1 MSARPKPE
9 SQPVFE
15 ALVALAKGMW
25 VTLKHMLVRPEDT
38 VQFPFERKEPVPR
51 MHGRHILNRY
61 DNGLEKC
68 IGCELC
74 AGACPADAILVWG
87 AENDPANPVSP
98 GERYAAVYE
107 INMLRCI
114 FCGLCVEACPTDAIT
129 MTTFFEFTGKSRSS
143 LVYSKEELLTPPPTV
158 EWTKLGYIGDPIVLP
173 QSEMEQPGVGRL
185 HDASP
190 DEASVPGVDVPV
202 VWLPEERWREPYD
215 LGASHAPADEAS
227 AVEPPVEQS

>member
-1 MSARPKPE
+1 MRTENETPQS
-9 SQPVFE
+9 VVDGLF
-15 ALVALAKGMW
+15 ALAKGMW
-25 VTLKHMLVRPEDT
+25 ITLKHVLTRPDDT
-38 VQFPFERKEPVPR
+38 VEFPFERKVPFPR

-61 DNGLEKC
+61 PNGMEKC

-87 AENDPANPVSP
+87 AENPKDNPISP

-129 MTTFFEFTGKSRSS
+129 MTTFFEFTSDSRSK
-143 LVYSKEELLTPPPTV
+143 LIYTKEELLTAPPTI

-173 QSEMEQPGVGRL
+173 QSEMDAPGVGTL
-185 HDASP
+185 HPEAGGP
-190 DEASVPGVDVPV
+190 GDENVDVPV
-202 VWLPEERWREPYD
+202 VWLPTDRWRGPYESAPDEGDQPKVELAETEPR
-215 LGASHAPADEAS
+215 E
-227 AVEPPVEQS
+227 

>member
-1 MSARPKPE
+1 MSQRQTQSPID
-9 SQPVFE
+9 
-15 ALVALAKGMW
+15 ALFALAKGMW
-25 VTLKHMLVRPEDT
+25 ITLKHMGRKRDT
-38 VQFPFERKEPVPR
+38 VSFPFERKEAVPR

-129 MTTFFEFTGKSRSS
+129 MTTFFEFTGTSRSS
-143 LVYSKEELLTPPPTV
+143 MVYTKEELLTPPPEV
-158 EWTKLGYIGDPIVLP
+158 EWRKHGYIGDPIVLP
-173 QSEMEQPGVGRL
+173 QSEMDLPGVGKL
-185 HDASP
+185 HGGVG
-190 DEASVPGVDVPV
+190 EPGVTDVDVPV
-202 VWLPEERWREPYD
+202 VWLPQDRWRGSYD
-215 LGASHAPADEAS
+215 AQVPHEDGEAG
-227 AVEPPVEQS
+227 

>member
-1 MSARPKPE
+1 
-9 SQPVFE
+9 
-15 ALVALAKGMW
+15 
-25 VTLKHMLVRPEDT
+25 
-38 VQFPFERKEPVPR
+38 

-87 AENDPANPVSP
+87 AENPKDNPVSP

-129 MTTFFEFTGKSRSS
+129 MTTFFEFTSTSRSS
-143 LVYSKEELLTPPPTV
+143 MVYTKEELLTPPPIV
-158 EWTKLGYIGDPIVLP
+158 EWQKFGYIGDPQILR
-173 QSEMEQPGVGRL
+173 QDEMEQPGVGSL
-185 HDASP
+185 HRSGDP
-190 DEASVPGVDVPV
+190 DTSDIDVPV
-202 VWLPEERWREPYD
+202 VWLPKDTWRDPYEPGFRGET
-215 LGASHAPADEAS
+215 GAPESPAGR
-227 AVEPPVEQS
+227 PVE

>member
-1 MSARPKPE
+1 MSTRPQGTVP
-9 SQPVFE
+9 SQPVFD

-25 VTLKHMLVRPEDT
+25 VTLKHLGRKRDT
-38 VQFPFERKEPVPR
+38 IQFPLERKEPVPR

-61 DNGLEKC
+61 DNGMEKC

-87 AENDPANPVSP
+87 AENPKDDPISP

-158 EWTKLGYIGDPIVLP
+158 EWTKLNYIGDPIVLP

-185 HDASP
+185 HD
-190 DEASVPGVDVPV
+190 
-202 VWLPEERWREPYD
+202 
-215 LGASHAPADEAS
+215 
-227 AVEPPVEQS
+227 

>member
-1 MSARPKPE
+1 MSKQVE
-9 SQPVFE
+9 PVGQGPID

-25 VTLKHMLVRPEDT
+25 VTLKHLLVRPSET
-38 VQFPFERKEPVPR
+38 VQFPFERKIPPRR

-74 AGACPADAILVWG
+74 AGSCPADAILVWG
-87 AENDPANPVSP
+87 AENDPENPVSV

-114 FCGLCVEACPTDAIT
+114 FCGLCVEACPTDALT
-129 MTTFFEFTGKSRSS
+129 MTTFFEFTGSSRSS
-143 LVYSKEELLTPPPTV
+143 MVYSKEELLTPPPTV
-158 EWTKLGYIGDPIVLP
+158 EWQKLNYIGDPIVLP

-185 HDASP
+185 H
-190 DEASVPGVDVPV
+190 PGEGEPATTDVEVPV
-202 VWLPEERWREPYD
+202 VWLPEEKWRPSYETET
-215 LGASHAPADEAS
+215 SN
-227 AVEPPVEQS
+227 

>member
-1 MSARPKPE
+1 MSKQRTTSHGPIDG
-9 SQPVFE
+9 
-15 ALVALAKGMW
+15 LIALAKGMW
-25 VTLKHMLVRPEDT
+25 ITLKHMLVRPSDT
-38 VQFPFERKEPVPR
+38 VQFPFERKEPFPR

-114 FCGLCVEACPTDAIT
+114 FCGLCVEACPTDALT
-129 MTTFFEFTGKSRSS
+129 MTTYFEFTGQSRSS
-143 LVYSKEELLTPPPTV
+143 LVYSKEELLQPPPNV
-158 EWTKLGYIGDPIVLP
+158 EYTKLGYVGEPIVLP
-173 QSEMEQPGVGRL
+173 QDQMEQPGVGSL
-185 HDASP
+185 H
-190 DEASVPGVDVPV
+190 EAAGADVAGGV
-202 VWLPEERWREPYD
+202 
-215 LGASHAPADEAS
+215 G
-227 AVEPPVEQS
+227 

>member
-1 MSARPKPE
+1 MSKQQSDLPQTPID
-9 SQPVFE
+9 

-25 VTLKHMLVRPEDT
+25 ITLKHLLVRPDDT
-38 VQFPFERKEPVPR
+38 IQFPFERKVPFNR

-61 DNGLEKC
+61 ANGMEKC

-87 AENDPANPVSP
+87 AENPKDNPISP

-129 MTTFFEFTGKSRSS
+129 MTTYFEFTSDSRSK

-158 EWTKLGYIGDPIVLP
+158 EWAKLGYVGDPIVLP
-173 QSEMEQPGVGRL
+173 QSEMDQPGVGSL
-185 HDASP
+185 QGGEGEP
-190 DEASVPGVDVPV
+190 GDEQIDVPV
-202 VWLPEERWREPYD
+202 VWLPAERWRGPY
-215 LGASHAPADEAS
+215 
-227 AVEPPVEQS
+227 EQEQAGTAESSS